1 MVLLNGPVQNA
12 WFCLMDRYRNVCVWF
27 MARNCRFP
35 KVGTLCC
42 QRGNHRLPLQGTAG
56 SQRMELL
63 VPNQGTRGYHCKQLP
78 VPRGW
83 NSRFPTWEPQVTIAR
98 NCRFSEV
105 GTLGSQPGNHG
116 LPLQATVKMIWKHF
130 RYNFM
135 VLLNGPV
142 QNAWFCLMDR
152 YRNVCVWFMAR
163 NCRFPKVGTLCC
175 QRGNHRLPLQGTAG
189 SQRMELLVPVQFPTW
204 EPEVTIASNCRFPE
218 VGTLCR
224 QRGNQRLPLQ
234 ASAGSQRLELTLP
247 NLGTMGYHCKQ
258 LLKWYENIF
267 VTTLWFCLMDRYR
280 TLGFAY
286 WTGTRMFAFGSWQGT
301 AGSQRLELSAA
312 NVGTTGYH
320 CKELPVPRGWNSWFP
335 TWEPWVTIA
344 SNCRFPRLELTLPNL
359 GSTGYHCK
367 ELPVPRGWNSWF
379 PTWEPWVTIASNC

>member
-63 VPNQGTRGYHCKQLP
+63 VPNLGTRGYHCKQLP

-83 NSRFPTWEPQVTIAR
+83 NSLSPTWEPEVTIASK
-98 NCRFSEV
+98 CRFPEV
-105 GTLGSQPGNHG
+105 GTHVSQPGNHG
-116 LPLQATVKMIWKHF
+116 LPLQATVKMIRKHF

-142 QNAWFCLMDR
+142 QNAF
-152 YRNVCVWFMAR
+152 
-163 NCRFPKVGTLCC
+163 
-175 QRGNHRLPLQGTAG
+175 
-189 SQRMELLVPVQFPTW
+189 
-204 EPEVTIASNCRFPE
+204 
-218 VGTLCR
+218 
-224 QRGNQRLPLQ
+224 
-234 ASAGSQRLELTLP
+234 
-247 NLGTMGYHCKQ
+247 
-258 LLKWYENIF
+258 
-267 VTTLWFCLMDRYR
+267 
-280 TLGFAY
+280 FAY
-286 WTGTRMFAFGSWQGT
+286 WTGTGMFAFGSWQGT
-301 AGSQRLELSAA
+301 AGSQRLELSVA

-335 TWEPWVTIA
+335 TWEPEVTIA

>member
-1 MVLLNGPVQNA
+1 
-12 WFCLMDRYRNVCVWF
+12 

-63 VPNQGTRGYHCKQLP
+63 VPNLGARGYHCKQLP

-98 NCRFSEV
+98 NCRSQEA

-189 SQRMELLVPVQFPTW
+189 SQRMELLVPNLGTRGYHCKQLPVPRGWNSRFPTW
-204 EPEVTIASNCRFPE
+204 EPQVTIARNFRFPE
-218 VGTLCR
+218 VGTLGS
-224 QRGNQRLPLQ
+224 QPGNHRLPLQ
-234 ASAGSQRLELTLP
+234 GTAGSQRLELLVP

-280 TLGFAY
+280 TLGFA
-286 WTGTRMFAFGSWQGT
+286 
-301 AGSQRLELSAA
+301 
-312 NVGTTGYH
+312 
-320 CKELPVPRGWNSWFP
+320 
-335 TWEPWVTIA
+335 
-344 SNCRFPRLELTLPNL
+344 
-359 GSTGYHCK
+359 
-367 ELPVPRGWNSWF
+367 
-379 PTWEPWVTIASNC
+379 